1 MSGGQALT
9 VSLGTI
15 LTINSNWRKLGKNIN
30 IQDNRYLSKRKYEYD
45 YRIFNGKLLKSNV
58 K

>member
-9 VSLGTI
+9 VSLGPI
-15 LTINSNWRKLGKNIN
+15 LTINSNWRKLGKNIS
-30 IQDNRYLSKRKYEYD
+30 IQDNRHLSKRKYEYD

>member
-1 MSGGQALT
+1 M
-9 VSLGTI
+9 SLGPI

-30 IQDNRYLSKRKYEYD
+30 IQDNRHLSKRKYEYD